1 MSEPPASSPTI
12 TLLTIARVWEAALT
26 EGLAPLGLT
35 VRRYGLL
42 GHIRA
47 TPDISFSELAR
58 RSRITV
64 QSAHTAVAGFTAD
77 GLVEVVTEQVG
88 AASRIR
94 VTRAG
99 RELLDRAAQVVAGLD
114 ADLTAED
121 ADLAEAL
128 RVSFSRRFGGRT

>member
-1 MSEPPASSPTI
+1 MSEPPAFSPTI
-12 TLLTIARVWEAALT
+12 TLLTIARAWESALT

-42 GHIRA
+42 GHIRS

-94 VTRAG
+94 VTATG
-99 RELLDRAAQVVAGLD
+99 RELLDRAAEVVGGLD
-114 ADLTAED
+114 ADLEAAD
-121 ADLAEAL
+121 AHLAEAL
-128 RVSFSRRFGGRT
+128 RASFTRRFADR